1 MNWKCWSHCKTLMQH
16 LCFRMCYCL
25 FVCDVQDSELDVA
38 FQATFSKISPFIP
51 ANKARPHFTRL
62 TAMWLHASFKTGLT
76 HGHWSPRWMGK
87 RSTFKLLMSS
97 GDTRVLI
104 LRSVIRGDHTLTQ
117 SVGLTGSSAMQ
128 PCHSNFCTNNGR
140 NSTVFVWLRTD
151 PWTSLGPTAASLTLR
166 MKLVLTQT
174 AGVKFTHRLKKS
186 KSHSAIV
193 PSVYPQ

>member
-1 MNWKCWSHCKTLMQH
+1 MQH
-16 LCFRMCYCL
+16 LCSRMCYCL

-51 ANKARPHFTRL
+51 ADKARPHFTRL

-104 LRSVIRGDHTLTQ
+104 LRSVISGDHTLTQ
-117 SVGLTGSSAMQ
+117 SQLPDRQLCYAALSLKLLHQQWQKFHCVCLVKDR
-128 PCHSNFCTNNGR
+128 PLNL
-140 NSTVFVWLRTD
+140 LRTHSSLAHLENEASPD
-151 PWTSLGPTAASLTLR
+151 PDG
-166 MKLVLTQT
+166 
-174 AGVKFTHRLKKS
+174 GS
-186 KSHSAIV
+186 KVH
-193 PSVYPQ
+193 PPPQEE